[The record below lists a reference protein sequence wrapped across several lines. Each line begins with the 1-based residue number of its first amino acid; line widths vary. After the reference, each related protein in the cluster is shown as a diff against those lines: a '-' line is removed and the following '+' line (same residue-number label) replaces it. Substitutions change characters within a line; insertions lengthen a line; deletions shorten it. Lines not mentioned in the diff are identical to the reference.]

1 MRMFDLHCDTP
12 LWLYNQNQP
21 LTKNSLHVDLEKVAP
36 YDTYIQVGAVWAE
49 KILGNE
55 TAWEH
60 FLRVTEAFDKT
71 VDALPD
77 VVRVTDAAGIREAA
91 ESGKRAFLLAAEDAR
106 ILNGYISRLDILYER
121 GVRILTLGWKGVTC
135 IGGSHDTDVPL
146 TDFGRAVV
154 RRCFEL
160 GIVPDVSHASRPVT
174 AEVLQMGRE
183 AGKAVIASHSNSHG
197 AYPHTRNLTD
207 DEFRAVTELG
217 GIAGISLVPFHL
229 TDSDNGVPC
238 TIRTVLDHIYHY
250 LSIGGENSL
259 CLGCDFD
266 GIDELPEEIENV
278 SDMVKV
284 ADALRADGM
293 SEEMIDKIFFK
304 NAYDFAQRS
313 L

>member
-21 LTKNSLHVDLEKVAP
+21 LTQNSLHVDLQKTALYE
-36 YDTYIQVGAVWAE
+36 TFIQVGAVWAE
-49 KILGNE
+49 KVLGNE

-60 FLRVTEAFDKT
+60 FLRVSDAFVKT
-71 VDALPD
+71 VDSCPD
-77 VVRVTDAAGIREAA
+77 AVLVTDAAGICEAA
-91 ESGKRAFLLAAEDAR
+91 QSGKRAFLPAVEDAR
-106 ILNGYISRLDILYER
+106 ILNGYISRLDILRAR
-121 GVRILTLGWKGVTC
+121 GVRILTLGWKGITC

-146 TDFGRAVV
+146 TEFGRQVV

-160 GIVPDVSHASRPVT
+160 GIVPDVSHASHAAA
-174 AEVLQMGRE
+174 AEVLEMGRA
-183 AGKAVIASHSNSHG
+183 AGKPVIASHSNSAG
-197 AYPHTRNLTD
+197 VFPHSRNLTD
-207 DEFRAVTELG
+207 EEFRAITALG

-250 LSIGGENSL
+250 LSLGGENSL

-266 GIDELPEEIENV
+266 GIDELPEGIHNV
-278 SDMVKV
+278 ADMTKV

-293 SEEMIDKIFFK
+293 SEEQIDKIFFK
-304 NAYDFAQRS
+304 NAYDFAMRS